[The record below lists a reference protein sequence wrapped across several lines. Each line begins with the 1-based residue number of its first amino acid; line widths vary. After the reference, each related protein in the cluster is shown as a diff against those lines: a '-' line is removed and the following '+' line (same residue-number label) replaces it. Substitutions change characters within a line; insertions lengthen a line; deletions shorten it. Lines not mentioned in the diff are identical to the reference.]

1 MVPRRSSATYE
12 LFRNLLSGLIAAVEE
27 AGGTE
32 AQAIALMEAHSPSEE
47 CGWNVAQ
54 IARSTT
60 TRKASTFWAICR
72 EHGFNLKRSATP
84 KATGGHRKAAQ
95 GQPKAKPQ
103 TPRPGTP
110 EPYVALGWDTDR
122 SAIWYQHRSTGQIA
136 RITPT
141 GKTAVLRLA
150 PIRYWESAFP
160 GERGTNWDAALS
172 HVIEQAD
179 RAGVFRPEDTR
190 GRGIWIDD
198 GRTVWHLGDRLEVN
212 GKIVALIDHQSAF
225 RYARLPALPI
235 NPAVAAL
242 TDEQGFQITDAVARM
257 GWGTQTDHLII
268 TGWTVCSISGG
279 AIPHRPGL
287 QISSGTGTGKST
299 VRKQV
304 WTPLFAGAA
313 LLRSGS
319 TEASIRQLAGP
330 DALPVAVDET
340 EAGEGR
346 GRREGMLRL
355 MRHSY
360 DGTPLDRGTTHG
372 AAISYPVRFGMAL
385 LAVNGSVAL
394 ATDANRLATA
404 ARRPIPLEQWHQVER
419 DLQSLVTPAA
429 GAALH
434 RRIVDHLPVLL
445 ANINAFHR
453 AVERLAPSGIQG
465 RTADTYAP
473 LLAGAHLLISTDRLD
488 DAQAA
493 AWLVHAGWG
502 AGALGDAADNGADAE
517 GRQLLELILAHEI
530 QWREPSG
537 EQGSG
542 RRSIGALIDMARHTP
557 ADEGGPAADAL
568 AECGLKVWGSGLLV
582 ATPAAPLAQILKGT
596 RWADGGHTA
605 RLRDL
610 PGAAPQ
616 DNTRI
621 MKGRNPCR
629 STWLPWALIDDG
641 G

>member
-1 MVPRRSSATYE
+1 MACASA
-12 LFRNLLSGLIAAVEE
+12 
-27 AGGTE
+27 
-32 AQAIALMEAHSPSEE
+32 E
-47 CGWNVAQ
+47 CEWNIEQ

-60 TRKASTFWAICR
+60 TRSAATFWAICQ
-72 EHGFNLKRSATP
+72 EHGFNLKRSAPPRTASSP
-84 KATGGHRKAAQ
+84 RKDAQ
-95 GQPKAKPQ
+95 PQ
-103 TPRPGTP
+103 TPTHAPP
-110 EPYVALGWDTDR
+110 APYIALGWNSERT
-122 SAIWYQHRSTGQIA
+122 AIWYQRRSTGQVASIPVVA
-136 RITPT
+136 S
-141 GKTAVLRLA
+141 KAVLRLA
-150 PIRYWESAFP
+150 PIEHWEHTYP
-160 GERGTNWDAALS
+160 GQKNGVAWDAAMS
-172 HVIEQAD
+172 FVMEQAD
-179 RAGVFRPEDTR
+179 NSGVFEPAAMR
-190 GRGIWIDD
+190 GRGVWIDD
-198 GRTVWHLGDRLEVN
+198 GRAVWHLGDRLEVN
-212 GKIVALIDHQSAF
+212 GKIVELIDHRSTF

-242 TDEQGFQITDAVARM
+242 TDSQGFQITDAVARM
-257 GWGTQTDHLII
+257 GWATQTDHLII
-268 TGWTVCSISGG
+268 TGWTVCSIAGG

-287 QISSGTGTGKST
+287 QLSSGTGSGKST
-299 VRKQV
+299 TTRLV
-304 WTPLFAGAA
+304 WRPLFAGSA

-330 DALPVAVDET
+330 DALPVVVDET

-355 MRHSY
+355 MRHSF

-404 ARRPIPLEQWHQVER
+404 SRSPIPMEQWHQVER
-419 DLQSLVTPAA
+419 DLQALVTPAA

-434 RRIVDHLPVLL
+434 RRIVDHLPALL

-453 AVERLAPSGIQG
+453 AVEQLAPAGIQG
-465 RTADTYAP
+465 RTADTFAP
-473 LLAGAHLLISTDRLD
+473 LLAGAHLLISPDRLD

-542 RRSIGALIDMARHTP
+542 RRSIGALIDMARRKP

-568 AECGLKVWGSGLLV
+568 AECGLKVWESGLLV

-610 PGAAPQ
+610 LGAAPQ

-629 STWLPWALIDDG
+629 STWLPWALIGDG